1 MKIGIIGAM
10 EEEVILLKS
19 KMTVTKEWTEAK
31 ADFIEGT
38 LDGIEVVLVRSGI
51 GKVNA
56 AITTTL
62 LLAKDDIDLVI
73 NTGSAGGIG
82 QGLKIGDVVVS
93 SEMAYHDVDA
103 TVFGYVIGQVPQMP
117 ARYVADAAIVE
128 KVIEAAKKA
137 SLTPVKGL
145 IVTSDSFI
153 AGKEATTKIMKNFP
167 DVLAAEMEGAAIAQV
182 CHQFDVP
189 FVIVRAMSDTADEE
203 AGVTF
208 DEFII
213 EAGKKS
219 ALMVMELIHDLVS

>member
-62 LLAKDDIDLVI
+62 LLAKHDIDLVI

-117 ARYVADAAIVE
+117 ARYVADTGIVE
-128 KVIEAAKKA
+128 KVMEAAKKA

-219 ALMVMELIHDLVS
+219 ALMVMELIHDLA

>member
-10 EEEVILLKS
+10 EEEILLLKS
-19 KMTVTKEWTEAK
+19 KMSNKKEWTEAK
-31 ADFIEGT
+31 ADFIEGQI
-38 LDGIEVVLVRSGI
+38 GEVEVVLVRCGI

-56 AITTTL
+56 ALTTTL
-62 LLAKDDIDLVI
+62 LLAKHDIDLIV

-82 QGLKIGDVVVS
+82 AGLHVGDVVIA

-103 TVFGYVIGQVPQMP
+103 TVFGYSIGQVPQMP
-117 ARYVADAAIVE
+117 ARYSANQDTIE
-128 KVIEAAKKA
+128 KTITAAKKTG
-137 SLTPVKGL
+137 LTPVKGL

-153 AGKEATTKIMKNFP
+153 ASQAQTDLILSNFP
-167 DVLAAEMEGAAIAQV
+167 DALASEMEGAAIAQV

-189 FVIVRAMSDTADEE
+189 FVIIRAMSDVADEE
-203 AGVTF
+203 AGVSF

-219 ALMVMELIHDLVS
+219 AEMVLELVASLV

>member
-10 EEEVILLKS
+10 EEEVLLLKS
-19 KMTVTKEWTEAK
+19 KMTDTKEWTEAK

-62 LLAKDDIDLVI
+62 LLAKQDIDLVI

-117 ARYVADAAIVE
+117 ARYVADTGIVE
-128 KVIEAAKKA
+128 KVMEAAKKA

-189 FVIVRAMSDTADEE
+189 FVIMRAMSDTADEE

-219 ALMVMELIHDLVS
+219 ALMVMELIHDLV

>member
-19 KMTVTKEWTEAK
+19 KMTDTKEWTEAK

-62 LLAKDDIDLVI
+62 LLAKQDIDLVI

-117 ARYVADAAIVE
+117 ARYVADAVIVE

-219 ALMVMELIHDLVS
+219 ALMVMELIHDLA

>member
-19 KMTVTKEWTEAK
+19 KMTDTKEWTEAK
-31 ADFIEGT
+31 ADFIKGT

-62 LLAKDDIDLVI
+62 LLAKQDIDLVI

-103 TVFGYVIGQVPQMP
+103 TIFGYVIGQVPQMP
-117 ARYVADAAIVE
+117 ARYVADTGIVE
-128 KVIEAAKKA
+128 KVMEAAKKA

-153 AGKEATTKIMKNFP
+153 AGKEATTKIIKNFP

-219 ALMVMELIHDLVS
+219 ALMVMELIHDLV

>member
-19 KMTVTKEWTEAK
+19 KMIDTKEWTEAK

-62 LLAKDDIDLVI
+62 LLAKQDIDLVI

-117 ARYVADAAIVE
+117 ARYVADTGIVE
-128 KVIEAAKKA
+128 KVMEAAKKA

-189 FVIVRAMSDTADEE
+189 FVIMRAMSDTADEE

-219 ALMVMELIHDLVS
+219 ALMVMELIHDLV

>member
-19 KMTVTKEWTEAK
+19 KMTDTKEWTEAK

-62 LLAKDDIDLVI
+62 LLAKQDIDLVI

-117 ARYVADAAIVE
+117 ARYVADTGIVE
-128 KVIEAAKKA
+128 KVMEAAKKA

-189 FVIVRAMSDTADEE
+189 FVIMRAMSDTADEE

-219 ALMVMELIHDLVS
+219 ALMVMELIHDLV

>member
-19 KMTVTKEWTEAK
+19 KMTDTKEWTEAK

-62 LLAKDDIDLVI
+62 LLAKQDIDLVI

-117 ARYVADAAIVE
+117 ARYVADTGIVE
-128 KVIEAAKKA
+128 KVMEAAKKA

-219 ALMVMELIHDLVS
+219 ALMVMELIHDLV

>member
-38 LDGIEVVLVRSGI
+38 LDGIEVILVRSGI

-62 LLAKDDIDLVI
+62 LLAKHDIDLVI

-117 ARYVADAAIVE
+117 ARYVGDATIVE

-219 ALMVMELIHDLVS
+219 ALMVMELIHDLA

>member
-62 LLAKDDIDLVI
+62 LLAKHDIDLVI

-117 ARYVADAAIVE
+117 ARYVGDATIVE

-219 ALMVMELIHDLVS
+219 ALMVMELIHDLA

>member
-38 LDGIEVVLVRSGI
+38 LDGIEVILVRSGI

-62 LLAKDDIDLVI
+62 LLAKHDIDLVI

-117 ARYVADAAIVE
+117 ARYVADVAIVE

-219 ALMVMELIHDLVS
+219 ALMVMELIHDLA

>member
-19 KMTVTKEWTEAK
+19 KMTDTKEWTEAK

-62 LLAKDDIDLVI
+62 LLAKQDIDLVI

-117 ARYVADAAIVE
+117 ARYVADTGIVE
-128 KVIEAAKKA
+128 KVMEAAKKA

-145 IVTSDSFI
+145 IATSDSFI

-219 ALMVMELIHDLVS
+219 ALMVMELIHDLV

>member
-19 KMTVTKEWTEAK
+19 KMTDTKEWTEAK

-62 LLAKDDIDLVI
+62 LLAKQDIDLVI

-117 ARYVADAAIVE
+117 ARYVADTGIVE
-128 KVIEAAKKA
+128 KVMEAAKKA
-137 SLTPVKGL
+137 
-145 IVTSDSFI
+145 
-153 AGKEATTKIMKNFP
+153 
-167 DVLAAEMEGAAIAQV
+167 
-182 CHQFDVP
+182 
-189 FVIVRAMSDTADEE
+189 
-203 AGVTF
+203 
-208 DEFII
+208 
-213 EAGKKS
+213 
-219 ALMVMELIHDLVS
+219 

>member
-62 LLAKDDIDLVI
+62 LLAKHDIDLVI

-117 ARYVADAAIVE
+117 ARYVADVAIVE

-219 ALMVMELIHDLVS
+219 ALMVMELIHDLA

>member
-38 LDGIEVVLVRSGI
+38 LDGIEVILVRSGI

-62 LLAKDDIDLVI
+62 LLAKHDIDLVI

-117 ARYVADAAIVE
+117 ARYVGDATIVE

-219 ALMVMELIHDLVS
+219 ALMVMELIHDLV